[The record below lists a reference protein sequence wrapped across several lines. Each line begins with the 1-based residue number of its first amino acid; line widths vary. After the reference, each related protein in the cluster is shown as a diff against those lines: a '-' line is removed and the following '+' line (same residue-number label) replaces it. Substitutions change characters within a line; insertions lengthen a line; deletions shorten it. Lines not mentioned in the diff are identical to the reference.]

1 VASNQSTTKSTN
13 VLATPSFTEEAGE
26 VQPYVELS
34 FKVFGEAIPVD
45 HGYGL
50 YSAISHSQPRL
61 HLSDIRVAIH
71 SINGRVDKVHKLIRL
86 NQESFLKVR
95 VSSSLISMV
104 YPLANQQL
112 AIGKHQIRLGIPE
125 IAFLPPCKELYS
137 RITVIKGYQD
147 ITTFLQAAQRQL
159 DKLSIQGKPR
169 IAIRKDG
176 SVKRKTIKIGRYL
189 ITGFGLEIEDLP
201 DEDSIKLQ
209 TYGLGGKQKMGCG
222 IFLPMRRK
230 DSAANS

>member
-1 VASNQSTTKSTN
+1 VVSNQSTANSAG
-13 VLATPSFTEEAGE
+13 VLTTPSFTEETGE

-34 FKVFGEAIPVD
+34 FRVFGEAIPVD

-50 YSAISHSQPRL
+50 YSAISHSQPQL
-61 HLSDIRVAIH
+61 HLSETRVAIH
-71 SINGRVDKVHKLIRL
+71 SINGRVDKAKKLIRL

-95 VSSSLISMV
+95 ISSSLISTV
-104 YPLANQQL
+104 YPLTNQQL
-112 AIGKHQIRLGIPE
+112 AIGKHPIRLGIPE
-125 IAFLPPCKELYS
+125 IAFLNPHKELYS
-137 RITVIKGYQD
+137 RISVIKGYQD
-147 ITTFLQAAQRQL
+147 VTTFLQAAQRQI
-159 DKLSIQGKPR
+159 DKLGIQGKPR
-169 IAIRKDG
+169 IAVRKDG

-222 IFLPMRRK
+222 IFLPMGRK